1 MIRTAVY
8 GYRNDEDPYF
18 RFYAEKLGVQIVSTA
33 ENADIENVA
42 LSKDCDQ
49 VTVLT
54 DKNVTAAMLE
64 AYKKN
69 GVRLVTTR
77 TIGADH
83 IDLEA
88 AKACGIAVSR
98 ISYSPYS
105 VADYTIMLI
114 LMVTRH
120 VKTILARYYGQDYTI
135 PGSMGTELPGK
146 TVGLIGGGQI
156 GKAVARH
163 LSGFDCRI
171 LMADHHPSEELR
183 GIVEYCDQDTIIRES
198 DIISL
203 HVPYTEANH
212 HMINEDTIAAMKDG
226 IILINTAR
234 GGLIDTNA
242 LIQALESGKVG
253 GAGLD
258 LVEGDRL
265 VYYRDFKDQPLAFRE
280 KAILDAFPN
289 VVMMPHM
296 AFYTDQVVEDMVRC
310 TLQAAV
316 DFCAGREIPYRLV

>member
-1 MIRTAVY
+1 MIKTAVY
-8 GYRNDEDPYF
+8 GYREDEE
-18 RFYAEKLGVQIVSTA
+18 RFFSHYSEKLGVELVRVK
-33 ENADIENVA
+33 ENADLGNV
-42 LSKDCDQ
+42 SFSEGCVQ
-49 VTVLT
+49 VTVLSDMVIT
-54 DKNVTAAMLE
+54 RPMLE

-69 GVRLVTTR
+69 GVKLLTTR

-88 AKACGIAVSR
+88 AADCGIAVSR
-98 ISYSPYS
+98 ITYSPYS

-114 LMVTRH
+114 LMVMGH
-120 VKTILARYYGQDYTI
+120 VKTILTRYYGQDYTI

-156 GKAVARH
+156 GKALARH

-171 LMADHHPSEELR
+171 LISDHHPSDELK
-183 GIVEYCDQDTIIRES
+183 GIAEYCDQETLIRES

-212 HMINEDTIAAMKDG
+212 HMINADTIASMKDG
-226 IILINTAR
+226 VIIINTAR
-234 GGLIDTNA
+234 GGLIDSGA
-242 LIQALESGKVG
+242 LIDALESGKVG

-258 LVEGDRL
+258 LVEGDREI
-265 VYYRDFKDQPLAFRE
+265 YYRDHKDKPFAFRE

-296 AFYTDQVVEDMVRC
+296 AFYTDQVVEDMVRY
-310 TLQAAV
+310 TLEAAV
-316 DFCAGREIPYRLV
+316 SFSEGKEIPYRLV

>member
-1 MIRTAVY
+1 MIKTAVY

-18 RFYAEKLGVQIVSTA
+18 RYYAEKYGIQIVSTR
-33 ENADIENVA
+33 ENADIRNA
-42 LSKDCDQ
+42 SLSAGCDQ

-54 DKNVTAAMLE
+54 DRNVTADMLK

-83 IDLEA
+83 IDLQA
-88 AKACGIAVSR
+88 AKECGIAVSR

-105 VADYTIMLI
+105 VADYTIMLM
-114 LMVTRH
+114 LMVMRH
-120 VKTILARYYGQDYTI
+120 VKTILTRYYGQDYTI
-135 PGSMGTELPGK
+135 PGSMGSELPGK

-171 LMADHHPSEELR
+171 LMADHHPSGELL
-183 GIVEYCDQDTIIRES
+183 GIAEYCDLDKIIRES

-203 HVPYTEANH
+203 HVPYTETNH
-212 HMINEDTIAAMKDG
+212 HMINKDTISQMKDG
-226 IILINTAR
+226 VILINTAR

-242 LIQALESGKVG
+242 LIEALESGKVG

-265 VYYRDFKDQPLAFRE
+265 VYYRDFKDKPIAFRE
-280 KAILDAFPN
+280 KAILDSFPN
-289 VVMMPHM
+289 VIMMPHM

>member
-1 MIRTAVY
+1 MVKTAVY
-8 GYRNDEDPYF
+8 GYRPDEDPFF
-18 RFYAEKLGVQIVSTA
+18 RLYAEKLGVEIVRTE
-33 ENADIENVA
+33 ENASEKNIF
-42 LSKDCDQ
+42 LSEGCDQ
-49 VTVLT
+49 VTVLS
-54 DKNVTAAMLE
+54 DMEVTRSMLE
-64 AYKKN
+64 AYKAS
-69 GVRLVTTR
+69 GVRLLTTR

-83 IDLEA
+83 IDLRA
-88 AKACGIAVSR
+88 AEECGLAVSR

-114 LMVTRH
+114 LMVMRH
-120 VKTILARYYGQDYTI
+120 VKTILTRYYGQDYTI

-156 GKAVARH
+156 GRAVARH

-171 LMADHHPSEELR
+171 IMADHHPSREME
-183 GIVEYCDQDTIIRES
+183 GIVEYCDQETVIRES
-198 DIISL
+198 DILSL

-212 HMINEDTIAAMKDG
+212 HMICAESISKMKDG
-226 IILINTAR
+226 VVIINTAR
-234 GGLIDTNA
+234 GGLIDTKA
-242 LIQALESGKVG
+242 LIDALESGKVG

-258 LVEGDRL
+258 LVEGDRQF
-265 VYYRDFKDQPLAFRE
+265 YYKDFKDKPVAFRD
-280 KAILDAFPN
+280 KAVLDSFPN

-316 DFCAGREIPYRLV
+316 DFCAGKEIPYRLV